1 LEYLKINTMH
11 AVTISRVSTED
22 QRIQNNSLPA
32 QEKRMLDY
40 CTRKGFEVVK
50 KFSFDE
56 SAYKTN
62 RDEFDT
68 IIEYIKSYKSFLV
81 VCFDKI
87 DRLSRNVFD
96 KRVSWLYE
104 MAISDKLELHFVSD
118 NQVINSKISAVEKF
132 TFSMSLGLAKYYS
145 DAISDNVR
153 RANEKLRGQGIKFKF
168 PEGYI
173 RNNGEVIN
181 TDSSQLISEAFELF
195 STGSYSQ
202 TEIVKYLNDK
212 GYKNNAGKPLR
223 RQAFF
228 SMVRNPFYYGVAKS
242 KYGNYNHIYKPLT
255 TKTIFDKCQALLD
268 KNTKLSRKQK
278 RVGKPYPFRNL
289 LSCSKCNRTIN
300 PYTAKHKYNYY
311 RCFNKDCIFYQD
323 IVKEEVILGQAEDLI
338 KGIVFPKEAVKFIV
352 DKLKSEFNHES
363 LYQKKQRNVISKE
376 IESYDERLNR
386 LTDLL
391 VDGSITRDIYTKKQ
405 QEYESKLHE
414 LSLQLSPETKQTTD
428 LHLTVESM
436 FSLINRLP
444 EIFKSSNNEEKNKI
458 LKYLIS
464 NSLQTGNKA
473 DIYLKKPFLFLYK
486 KQDVLDWQTVADT
499 LRTFDWSCFEL
510 TFGQTEKNFL
520 KI

>member
-1 LEYLKINTMH
+1 MPAI
-11 AVTISRVSTED
+11 TISRVSTED
-22 QRIQNNSLPA
+22 QKIQGNSLPA

-62 RDEFDT
+62 RDEFDS
-68 IIEYIKSYKSFLV
+68 IISYIKNYKGFLI

-118 NQVINSKISAVEKF
+118 NQVINYKISAVEKF

-145 DAISDNVR
+145 DAISDNVK

-173 RNNGEVIN
+173 RNNGEVTN
-181 TDSSQLISEAFELF
+181 TDSSELISEAFELF

-202 TEIVKYLNDK
+202 TEIVKYLNEK

-228 SMVRNPFYYGVAKS
+228 AMVRNPFYYGLAKS
-242 KYGNYNHIYKPLT
+242 KHGNYNHIYKPLT
-255 TKTIFDKCQALLD
+255 TKTIFDKCQLVLD

-289 LSCSKCNRTIN
+289 LSCSECSRTIN
-300 PYTAKHKYNYY
+300 PYTAKQKYNYY
-311 RCFNKDCIFYQD
+311 RCFNKDCSLYQQV
-323 IVKEEVILGQAEDLI
+323 VKEEVILSQAEDLI
-338 KGIVFPKEAVKFIV
+338 KSIIFPNEAVKFIV
-352 DKLKSEFNHES
+352 DKLKSDFNHES
-363 LYQKKQRNVISKE
+363 LYQKQKRIELNNE
-376 IESYDERLNR
+376 IEKMEERRSR
-386 LTDLL
+386 LTDLF
-391 VDGSITRDIYTKKQ
+391 VDGSITNDNYTKKQ
-405 QEYESKLHE
+405 QEYESKVYE
-414 LSLQLSPETKQTTD
+414 LRLQLAHETKETTD

-444 EIFKSSNNEEKNKI
+444 EVFKSSNNEEKNKI

-473 DIYLKKPFLFLYK
+473 DIYLKKPFVFLYK
-486 KQDVLDWQTVADT
+486 KQDVLDWQ
-499 LRTFDWSCFEL
+499 
-510 TFGQTEKNFL
+510 G
-520 KI
+520 